1 MNRFASQH
9 SNLIPMII
17 ITIIIIMVADLV
29 ATMVAQVQIMEV
41 HLLMTTV
48 EAQATITEVVP
59 VRQGLRLII
68 PMHQKL

>member
-9 SNLIPMII
+9 SNLIPTIT
-17 ITIIIIMVADLV
+17 ITIIIMVEDLV
-29 ATMVAQVQIMEV
+29 ATMVAQVQIMVV
-41 HLLMTTV
+41 HHLMTMAG
-48 EAQATITEVVP
+48 AQATITEVVP

>member
-9 SNLIPMII
+9 SNLIPT

-29 ATMVAQVQIMEV
+29 ATMVAQVQIMVV
-41 HLLMTTV
+41 HHLMTMAG
-48 EAQATITEVVP
+48 AQATITEVVP

>member
-1 MNRFASQH
+1 MNRFVSQH
-9 SNLIPMII
+9 SNLIPT

-29 ATMVAQVQIMEV
+29 ATMVAQVQIMVV
-41 HLLMTTV
+41 HHLMTMAG
-48 EAQATITEVVP
+48 AQATITEVVP

>member
-9 SNLIPMII
+9 SNLIPTIT
-17 ITIIIIMVADLV
+17 ITIIIMVEDLV
-29 ATMVAQVQIMEV
+29 ATMVAQVQIMVV
-41 HLLMTTV
+41 HHLMTMAG
-48 EAQATITEVVP
+48 AQATTTEVVP

>member
-9 SNLIPMII
+9 SNLIPT

-29 ATMVAQVQIMEV
+29 ATMVAQVQIMVV
-41 HLLMTTV
+41 HHLMTMAG
-48 EAQATITEVVP
+48 AQATITEVVP
-59 VRQGLRLII
+59 VRQALRLII